1 MQPCPVYGLVPSCT
15 SSLSSLCE
23 TFHDITV
30 TTGGCVK
37 HCTKRTETYTH
48 RRIPEPGAPLERL
61 QEARLG
67 EETYTNMRIPEPGA
81 PLERLQEA
89 RLGAPGFG
97 RRCTESRF
105 SFSDALLV
113 FQIAGVK

>member
-1 MQPCPVYGLVPSCT
+1 MQHCPVYGLVPMRT

-67 EETYTNMRIPEPGA
+67 
-81 PLERLQEA
+81 
-89 RLGAPGFG
+89 APGFG